1 MKKITAPLI
10 TVIIPAF
17 NAQASI
23 ERAVKSASDQTYGS
37 VELIV
42 VNDCSSDNT
51 SLILNNLKKEVSN
64 LRVISNKF
72 NKGAAAARNQ
82 GIDAAN
88 GEWITFLDADDYF
101 DLKYLEA
108 VQKHLQKK
116 EFILTS

>member
-23 ERAVKSASDQTYGS
+23 ERAVKSVLDQTSGP

-51 SLILNNLKKEVSN
+51 QLLLQNLEKEVRN

-72 NKGAAAARNQ
+72 NKGAAAA
-82 GIDAAN
+82 
-88 GEWITFLDADDYF
+88 
-101 DLKYLEA
+101 
-108 VQKHLQKK
+108 QKPGH
-116 EFILTS
+116 

>member
-51 SLILNNLKKEVSN
+51 PLIINLKE
-64 LRVISNKF
+64 L
-72 NKGAAAARNQ
+72 
-82 GIDAAN
+82 
-88 GEWITFLDADDYF
+88 
-101 DLKYLEA
+101 
-108 VQKHLQKK
+108 
-116 EFILTS
+116 

>member
-23 ERAVKSASDQTYGS
+23 ELAVKSVSDQTYGS

-51 SLILNNLKKEVSN
+51 PLLLQRLKKEARN
-64 LRVISNKF
+64 LRVIDNKI
-72 NKGAAAARNQ
+72 NKGAAASRKP
-82 GIDAAN
+82 G
-88 GEWITFLDADDYF
+88 
-101 DLKYLEA
+101 
-108 VQKHLQKK
+108 H
-116 EFILTS
+116 